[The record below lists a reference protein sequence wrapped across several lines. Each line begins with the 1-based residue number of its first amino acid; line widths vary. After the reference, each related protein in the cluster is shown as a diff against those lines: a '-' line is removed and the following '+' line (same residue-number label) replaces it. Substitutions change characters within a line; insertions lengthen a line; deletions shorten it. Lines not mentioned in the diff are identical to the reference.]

1 MTSPATLTRLPMRWR
16 TLWVLLAGVL
26 LVHWGL
32 LSGQASHWSFD
43 PPAQSSLRTRTIAPE
58 PTPEATPQPTP
69 QPIPEPAAAV
79 PPAVKKAAPVVTKKN
94 PLETQKF
101 ESNSPLTQEKP
112 AQPATESVANKLP
125 ELPITDNAMSPD
137 DRISSMPTE
146 VTATVEKS
154 LDQPLASAQNPDQ
167 TATATSPVELAFPAS
182 GSFAYNVVY
191 VTGSQTQSGAGTLEW
206 SSDGRTYQLQ
216 LESKA
221 LFISFLRQTSVG
233 SLSAAGLQ
241 PRRYTDKRFRGSE
254 KATHFQ
260 PDKGIIS
267 FANNKPD
274 APWTNRAQ
282 DRLSVMMQLAG
293 IINGDPARILA
304 QPTISMPVAGTDDAE
319 MWTFALEG
327 QEKIELPAGTTTA
340 LHLVRY
346 PRKEFDR
353 KVELWLAPQLGY
365 MPVRIK
371 QTEQNGTT
379 LEMLLRS
386 PALKNETAKN
396 NDPTL
401 R

>member
-1 MTSPATLTRLPMRWR
+1 MRWR
-16 TLWVLLAGVL
+16 TLWVLMACVL

-32 LSGQASHWSFD
+32 LSGQVSGWSFAK
-43 PPAQSSLRTRTIAPE
+43 PAQGSMRTRTIAAE
-58 PTPEATPQPTP
+58 PTPQS
-69 QPIPEPAAAV
+69 QPEPAVVATPDKPVAV
-79 PPAVKKAAPVVTKKN
+79 APVAKANPPTPKKSK
-94 PLETQKF
+94 P
-101 ESNSPLTQEKP
+101 NSPITQEKP
-112 AQPATESVANKLP
+112 AQAATESVALKAP
-125 ELPITDNAMSPD
+125 ENPATDSALLPD
-137 DRISSMPTE
+137 DRIPSLPTA
-146 VTATVEKS
+146 ATTTLEKS
-154 LDQPLASAQNPDQ
+154 LDQPLAAGQETGEP
-167 TATATSPVELAFPAS
+167 AATSPVELKFPVS
-182 GSFAYNVVY
+182 GNFAYNVMY

-206 SSDGRTYQLQ
+206 SSDGSTYQLVM
-216 LESKA
+216 ESKV
-221 LFISFLRQTSVG
+221 LFLSLLRQTSVG
-233 SLSAAGLQ
+233 SVSAAGLQ
-241 PRRYTDKRFRGSE
+241 PERYTDKRLRGSE

-282 DRLSVMMQLAG
+282 DRLSVMMQVAG
-293 IINGDPARILA
+293 MVKGDPARILA

-353 KVELWLAPQLGY
+353 RVELWLAPQLDY

-379 LEMLLRS
+379 LELSLRS
-386 PALKNETAKN
+386 PALKPDLPKN
-396 NDPTL
+396 TDPTL

>member
-1 MTSPATLTRLPMRWR
+1 MRWR

-26 LVHWGL
+26 FIHWGL
-32 LSGQASHWSFD
+32 LSGQASGWSFD
-43 PPAQSSLRTRTIAPE
+43 KPAQGSMRTRTIAPE
-58 PTPEATPQPTP
+58 PTPQ
-69 QPIPEPAAAV
+69 PEPAV
-79 PPAVKKAAPVVTKKN
+79 VAAPDKPVAAAPKITTPTLKKSK
-94 PLETQKF
+94 P
-101 ESNSPLTQEKP
+101 NSPLTQEKP
-112 AQPATESVANKLP
+112 AQAATESVATKPLEVP
-125 ELPITDNAMSPD
+125 AADNAMPPD
-137 DRISSMPTE
+137 DRISSLPTE
-146 VTATVEKS
+146 VTATVEKP
-154 LDQPLASAQNPDQ
+154 LDQPFAAGQETGEQ
-167 TATATSPVELAFPAS
+167 ATATSPVELKFPAS
-182 GSFAYNVVY
+182 GSFAYNVMY

-206 SSDGRTYQLQ
+206 SSDGRTYQLV

-233 SLSAAGLQ
+233 TVSAAGLQ
-241 PRRYTDKRFRGSE
+241 PERYTDKRFKGSE

-293 IINGDPARILA
+293 IVRGDPVRILA
-304 QPTISMPVAGTDDAE
+304 QPTISMPVAGIDDAE

-353 KVELWLAPQLGY
+353 KVELWLAPQLDY

-386 PALKNETAKN
+386 PALKNETFKN